1 MKNDSRKR
9 MAMSGLLAATMVC
22 GAGMMITPSTLAAT
36 LQDAPTASEK
46 LPSGTEVLKK
56 YVEATGGEA
65 AYKNRKSMVTKASMS
80 MPGMGQA
87 IDMTIYQ
94 KAPNMMATVV
104 TIPGMGEQTTV
115 FNGETAWSDSAMT
128 GPRLMTDE
136 EMTSIKRQA
145 AMDAQTAPE
154 KYYESIQTL
163 SRTEFAGEAAYEL
176 ELVPKDGGETITQFY
191 SVESG
196 LLIGQSY
203 TQATQQGDIE
213 VRITMSDY
221 REVGGIKMPF
231 KSTLEYPAMSM
242 SQELTIS
249 SIEVDKDIDAKLF
262 EVPEEIKQLQE
273 QDKPAG

>member
-1 MKNDSRKR
+1 
-9 MAMSGLLAATMVC
+9 MSF
-22 GAGMMITPSTLAAT
+22 
-36 LQDAPTASEK
+36 
-46 LPSGTEVLKK
+46 KK
-56 YVEATGGEA
+56 MFGGRCDGSSKTNKPDEQ
-65 AYKNRKSMVTKASMS
+65 V
-80 MPGMGQA
+80 A
-87 IDMTIYQ
+87 IWVSIG
-94 KAPNMMATVV
+94 VV
-104 TIPGMGEQTTV
+104 FLILFLTTV
-115 FNGETAWSDSAMT
+115 I

-231 KSTLEYPAMSM
+231 KSKLEYPAMSM

>member
-1 MKNDSRKR
+1 M
-9 MAMSGLLAATMVC
+9 
-22 GAGMMITPSTLAAT
+22 
-36 LQDAPTASEK
+36 
-46 LPSGTEVLKK
+46 LKK

-65 AYKNRKSMVTKASMS
+65 AYKNRKSMVTKARMS
-80 MPGMGQA
+80 MPGMGQG

-203 TQATQQGDIE
+203 TQSTQQGDIE

-231 KSTLEYPAMSM
+231 KSKLEYPAMSM
-242 SQELTIS
+242 SQELAIS